1 MNLTV
6 KSRATIATAL
16 VTCFAMI
23 LGAPAF
29 AAEAKKVKK
38 KAAPAAEGAA
48 DAADAAS
55 GDAAA
60 TGKAAA
66 AAGTKGHRA
75 PYGMAG
81 CGLGSLI
88 IKKNSMGPQIGASFL
103 NMTGYQM
110 FALTTGCS
118 NCGATKDSVA
128 KVEQEVFMEVNMASL
143 AKDAAQG
150 QGEHL
155 SAFAEILG
163 CGQGDSL
170 ILFNAMSRSHYEQI
184 FQGQNSKAVLSN
196 YRNVIKENEKL
207 AKSCVRA

>member
-6 KSRATIATAL
+6 KSGATIATAL

-23 LGAPAF
+23 LGTPAF

-38 KAAPAAEGAA
+38 KAAPAAEG
-48 DAADAAS
+48 DADAAS

-66 AAGTKGHRA
+66 PAGTKEHRA

-103 NMTGYQM
+103 NMTGYQL
-110 FALTTGCS
+110 FGLTTGCS
-118 NCGATKDSVA
+118 NCGATKESVA

-170 ILFNAMSRSHYEQI
+170 ILFNAMSRSNYEHI
-184 FQGQNSKAVLSN
+184 FQGQNAKAVLSN